1 MDAAA
6 RRSAT
11 HPVDPKSFGCCMAC
25 RSPFLPYSM
34 NIGVDENV
42 DIIRLDG
49 LFQQKGGNIKYR
61 FCSDM
66 KKGHVFQ
73 VAHVQHA
80 LKWWDGVLAGLGH
93 TFEEFSGKIGAGVGV
108 PGGFNR
114 FDCPGTNI
122 KVSLGTYATWK
133 CPTAGIEFP
142 SLVSRILL
150 RGNIRIEVDAG
161 MENDL
166 DNTVYPVCSSCNAV
180 MDSDM
185 DQRDVLSDGSSPIVS
200 VEAISIYVPKKRTP
214 NPFPSQG
221 DRDSTRKYRHV
232 LIAYYIHACLL
243 GLSKEEYDGL
253 QKRKCLG
260 LYTRL
265 CYLMLMVVA
274 KQRGMT
280 HVLERRQGAFIYQ
293 GQLDFYISFVSY
305 LLLRHNNFGSMGSF
319 DFFRYHI
326 LYVLEVPRCVYIWP
340 EGKPKKLSW
349 WVFEKDTGE
358 KSGFELLRIAD
369 TRVCDFAI
377 TAGAVL
383 KGLMCGEVKLL
394 TLWLTLWKPQYK
406 SRSAP
411 LDAPRKVTQ
420 KDLEN
425 YFCTSQEGE
434 RLMTLQK
441 LSGGAVAGTQQ
452 QNPGLFVHGF
462 GCTAMM
468 LYFYY
473 NIPLSEKP
481 LKDAT
486 WDMIHRWVEKE
497 WVNMRTLEKGWQKTD
512 QIKLAYNIAFCAEAR
527 EALEKRQGKPCE
539 GGFMDVVKTMVRVF
553 TQGSLEK
560 FLQTTP
566 LCSVWKTSL
575 RLMDMHACL
584 LFVDMLEEDNTTLFQ
599 KLKITEKGD
608 EEDTDK
614 EDTSDEDSE

>member
-11 HPVDPKSFGCCMAC
+11 LPVDPKSFGCCMAC

-34 NIGVDENV
+34 NISVDENV
-42 DIIRLDG
+42 DMIRLDG
-49 LFQQKGGNIKYR
+49 LFQQKAGNVKYR

-80 LKWWDGVLAGLGH
+80 LKWWDGVLADEGGIFADFKKKL
-93 TFEEFSGKIGAGVGV
+93 KAGVGM
-108 PGGFNR
+108 PGGLKS

-122 KVSLGTYATWK
+122 KVPLGTYATWK
-133 CPTAGIEFP
+133 GPLAGIKFP
-142 SLVSRILL
+142 SLVKEILL
-150 RGNIRIEVDAG
+150 RGTRRIEVDASV
-161 MENDL
+161 ENDL

-185 DQRDVLSDGSSPIVS
+185 DQRDILSDGSNPIVS
-200 VEAISIYVPKKRTP
+200 MKTISICVPNKEP
-214 NPFPSQG
+214 SLFPSQG
-221 DRDSTRKYRHV
+221 DKDSTRKYRHV
-232 LIAYYIHACLL
+232 LVAYYIHACLL
-243 GLSKEEYDGL
+243 GLRKKEYEGL
-253 QKRKCLG
+253 QARNCVG
-260 LYTRL
+260 LYIRL

-274 KQRGMT
+274 KQRGMS

-293 GQLDFYISFVSY
+293 GQLDFYISFLSY
-305 LLLRHNNFGSMGSF
+305 LLLKYNDFGSMGSF

-326 LYVLEVPRCVYIWP
+326 LYVLEFPRCVYIWP
-340 EGKPKKLSW
+340 EGRPKKLSW

-358 KSGFELLRIAD
+358 KSGLDMLGMAD
-369 TRVCDFAI
+369 TGVCGFAK

-383 KGLMCGEVKLL
+383 KALMCGELKLL
-394 TLWLTLWKPQYK
+394 TLWLTLWKPEYK
-406 SRSAP
+406 ARSAS
-411 LDAPRKVTQ
+411 LDAPRRVTQ

-486 WDMIHRWVEKE
+486 WEVIHRWVEKE
-497 WVNMRTLEKGWQKTD
+497 WENMKTLQGGWKKTD
-512 QIKLAYNIAFCAEAR
+512 QIKLAYNIAFCAEAK

-539 GGFMDVVKTMVRVF
+539 GGFMDVVKIMVRTF
-553 TQGSLEK
+553 TKGSLEE
-560 FLQTTP
+560 FLKTTP

-575 RLMDMHACL
+575 RLMGMHACL
-584 LFVDMLEEDNTTLFQ
+584 LFVDMIEEDNTTLFQ
-599 KLKITEKGD
+599 RLRIIEKGD

>member
-6 RRSAT
+6 RRNAT
-11 HPVDPKSFGCCMAC
+11 LPLEPKSFGCCMAC

-49 LFQQKGGNIKYR
+49 LFQQKGGSIKYR

-80 LKWWDGVLAGLGH
+80 LKWWDSVLADRGIR
-93 TFEEFSGKIGAGVGV
+93 TYENFSKKIQAGVGIRR
-108 PGGFNR
+108 GFKR

-122 KVSLGTYATWK
+122 KVPPDTYATWI
-133 CPTAGIEFP
+133 CPTAGIKFP
-142 SLVSRILL
+142 SLVHRILL
-150 RGNIRIEVDAG
+150 RGRTRIEVDASVK
-161 MENDL
+161 NDL
-166 DNTVYPVCSSCNAV
+166 DNTVYPICSSCNAV

-185 DQRDVLSDGSSPIVS
+185 DQRDILSDGSSPIVS
-200 VEAISIYVPKKRTP
+200 VGAIQISDPDKTK
-214 NPFPSQG
+214 PFPSQG
-221 DRDSTRKYRHV
+221 DKDSTRKYRHV

-243 GLSKEEYDGL
+243 GLSKDEYEGL

-260 LYTRL
+260 LYTRF
-265 CYLMLMVVA
+265 CYLMVMVVA
-274 KQRGMT
+274 KQKGMG
-280 HVLERRQGAFIYQ
+280 HVLERKQGAFIYQ

-305 LLLRHNNFGSMGSF
+305 LLLRHNNFGKMDSF
-319 DFFRYHI
+319 DFFRYHL

-340 EGKPKKLSW
+340 EGRPKKLSW
-349 WVFEKDTGE
+349 WVFEKDAGG
-358 KSGFELLRIAD
+358 KSGLDMLSIAD
-369 TRVCDFAI
+369 TRLCEFAK
-377 TAGAVL
+377 TAGSVL
-383 KGLMCGEVKLL
+383 KALMCNEENLL
-394 TLWLTLWKPQYK
+394 TLWLTLWKPEYK

-411 LDAPRKVTQ
+411 LDAPRRVTQ

-434 RLMTLQK
+434 RLMTLQR

-473 NIPLSEKP
+473 NIPLSEKQ

-486 WDMIHRWVEKE
+486 WNMIHRWVEKE
-497 WVNMRTLEKGWQKTD
+497 WENMKTLQGGWQKND
-512 QIKLAYNIAFCAEAR
+512 KIKLAYNLAFCAEAS
-527 EALEKRQGKPCE
+527 EALEKRRGEPCE
-539 GGFMDVVKTMVRVF
+539 GNFLDVVKIMVSTF
-553 TQGSLEK
+553 TKGSLEK

-566 LCSVWKTSL
+566 LCSMWKTSL

-584 LFVDMLEEDNTTLFQ
+584 LFVDMLEDDNVSLFQ
-599 KLKITEKGD
+599 RLKITEKGD
-608 EEDTDK
+608 KGDAD
-614 EDTSDEDSE
+614 DEGGE